1 MQQRSQLNNGG
12 GVSGNANDSRS
23 PLGDLQSMGRNR
35 RSYSL
40 VTSLE
45 RLQQKLK
52 QTQEEKKEERGQS
65 PLFIKQKRFIGEIT
79 KEVLIVTEDGCY
91 TSRTD

>member
-1 MQQRSQLNNGG
+1 M
-12 GVSGNANDSRS
+12 
-23 PLGDLQSMGRNR
+23 
-35 RSYSL
+35 